1 MFDYKKASRVALAA
15 SKKALD
21 EVAREESSTDDDENW
36 LDDLPSMTLVDIID
50 EMLPDPLDLATL
62 VDFLKDKPETLS
74 GRIGGELRYE
84 IRSAIFGEVN
94 EELVDY
100 ARKAGIG
107 TPPPPQRSP

>member
-21 EVAREESSTDDDENW
+21 EVAREEASTDDDENW

-62 VDFLKDKPETLS
+62 VDFLKDKPETLR
-74 GRIGGELRYE
+74 GRIGSDLRYE

-94 EELVDY
+94 EEVVDY
-100 ARKAGIG
+100 ARKVGIV
-107 TPPPPQRSP
+107 TPPSPQRSP